1 MLRLQLFEMIARRRV
16 NSTLRFHLYLAVYNL
31 QIIQE
36 KSELL
41 TRKVNCYC
49 SFRELC
55 AQFTLR
61 FERIAALESNCKK
74 SVESFSPS
82 PSRIFHEL
90 KCVRPYSIC
99 FRNKHRFQMMAYE
112 SFSQKK

>member
-61 FERIAALESNCKK
+61 FERITALESSCKK
-74 SVESFSPS
+74 SVETFSPS
-82 PSRIFHEL
+82 PCIFHEL

-112 SFSQKK
+112 TFLQKK